1 MLNGKIDLRSDTITQ
16 PAAAMREV
24 MAGAVVGDGARLC
37 DAVVMEGGSV
47 GAGATVDHSVVGPGA
62 QVGPGASLSALT
74 IIGEGQDVSDGRCLS
89 GARIPEDA

>member
-1 MLNGKIDLRSDTITQ
+1 
-16 PAAAMREV
+16 
-24 MAGAVVGDGARLC
+24 
-37 DAVVMEGGSV
+37 MEGGSV